1 MNTLSQKRLVDKL
14 MEAYVRW
21 REACLEVSDA
31 QRSWASETGIGAT
44 VALDCYMRALDR
56 EESAAE
62 DYAYLI
68 RRANQLV
75 SHERDP
81 AHPLGPA

>member
-1 MNTLSQKRLVDKL
+1 MNKLAHKRLVDKL
-14 MEAYVRW
+14 MEAYVSW
-21 REACLEVSDA
+21 REACLDVSDA
-31 QRSWASETGIGAT
+31 HRSWATETGIGAT
-44 VALDCYMRALDR
+44 VAFDRYMAALDR

-62 DYAYLI
+62 DYAYLS

-75 SHERDP
+75 SRERDP